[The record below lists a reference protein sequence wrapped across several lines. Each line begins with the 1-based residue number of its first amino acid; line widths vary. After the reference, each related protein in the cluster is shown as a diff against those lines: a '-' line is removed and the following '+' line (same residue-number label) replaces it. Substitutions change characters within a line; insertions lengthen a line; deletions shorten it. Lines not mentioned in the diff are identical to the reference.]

1 MIDEKQVKQCKADL
15 LKIKKEVAKVVV
27 GQTRIINGL
36 LRSIIS
42 NGHVLVEG
50 IPGIAKTL
58 AIKALATASGCK
70 FNRIQF
76 TVDLLPS
83 DIVGVTGYEKERGF
97 FIVRGPIFTNFLLAD
112 EINRA
117 PPKAQSALL
126 ESMQEKQA
134 TVGKE
139 TIPTPLPFLV
149 MATINPI
156 ETSGTYALPEAQV
169 DRFLFKLEM
178 SYPKKE
184 EEKLIIERN
193 ISLKKFEDYKIA
205 PILNPQ
211 KLIDMQNIAKEIGH
225 TDKIKDY
232 IVDIVE
238 ATRHPKKYNIKL
250 GDYVEWGSSPRACI
264 GLFIAAK
271 ADALM
276 KGDTF
281 ITPQHIKDVAHE
293 VMRHR
298 VILNYKGQAE
308 GVKSDDIITEILSKI
323 KVP

>member
-1 MIDEKQVKQCKADL
+1 MIDEKKVKQCKSDL

-27 GQTRIINGL
+27 GQTRIIDGL
-36 LRSIIS
+36 IRSIIS

-126 ESMQEKQA
+126 ESMQERQA

-169 DRFLFKLEM
+169 DRFLFKLHM
-178 SYPKKE
+178 GYPKIE

-193 ISLKKFEDYKIA
+193 ISLKKFEKYKIK
-205 PILNPQ
+205 PILNPER
-211 KLIDMQNIAKEIGH
+211 LIEMQELAKEIGH
-225 TDKIKDY
+225 TDKIKNY
-232 IVDIVE
+232 ITEMVN
-238 ATRHPKKYNIKL
+238 ATRKPKKYNIKL
-250 GDYVEWGSSPRACI
+250 GDYIEWGSSPRACI

-271 ADALM
+271 AEALM
-276 KGDTF
+276 EGEAF
-281 ITPQHIKDVAHE
+281 ITPQHIKDVAHD

-298 VILNYKGQAE
+298 IILNYKGQAE
-308 GVKSDDIITEILSKI
+308 GVKTDDTIKEILT
-323 KVP
+323 KVPVP

>member
-1 MIDEKQVKQCKADL
+1 
-15 LKIKKEVAKVVV
+15 
-27 GQTRIINGL
+27 
-36 LRSIIS
+36 
-42 NGHVLVEG
+42 
-50 IPGIAKTL
+50 
-58 AIKALATASGCK
+58 
-70 FNRIQF
+70 
-76 TVDLLPS
+76 
-83 DIVGVTGYEKERGF
+83 
-97 FIVRGPIFTNFLLAD
+97 
-112 EINRA
+112 
-117 PPKAQSALL
+117 L

>member
-1 MIDEKQVKQCKADL
+1 MTDEKKIKQCKDEIIRL
-15 LKIKKEVAKVVV
+15 KKEISKVII
-27 GQTRIINGL
+27 GQNRIIDGL
-36 LRSIIS
+36 IRATIS

-58 AIKALATASGCK
+58 AIRALSTASGCK

-83 DIVGVTGYEKERGF
+83 DIVGVTGYERERGF
-97 FIVRGPIFTNFLLAD
+97 FIIRGPIFTNFLLAD

-126 ESMQEKQA
+126 ESMQERQA

-139 TIPTPLPFLV
+139 TIPTPIPFLV

-169 DRFLFKLEM
+169 DRFLFKLRM
-178 SYPKKE
+178 GYPKKE
-184 EEKLIIERN
+184 DEKEIIEQN
-193 ISLKKFEDYKIA
+193 ISLKKFEDYKLK
-205 PILNPQ
+205 PILSPERIVEMQ
-211 KLIDMQNIAKEIGH
+211 KLAKEIRH
-225 TDKIKDY
+225 TEKVKDY
-232 IVDIVE
+232 ITDIVI
-238 ATRHPKKYNIKL
+238 ATRKYKKYNIKL
-250 GDYVEWGSSPRACI
+250 GEYIEWGSSPRACI

-271 ADALM
+271 ASALM
-276 KGDTF
+276 HGDPF
-281 ITPQHIKDVAHE
+281 ITPQHIKDVAHD

-298 VILNYKGQAE
+298 IILNYKGQAE
-308 GVKSDDIITEILSKI
+308 GIKTDDIITEVLT
-323 KVP
+323 KVPVP

>member
-1 MIDEKQVKQCKADL
+1 MIDEKKVKQCKSDL

-27 GQTRIINGL
+27 GQTRIIDGL
-36 LRSIIS
+36 IRSIIS

-126 ESMQEKQA
+126 ESMQERQA

-178 SYPKKE
+178 TYPKKE

-193 ISLKKFEDYKIA
+193 VSLQKFENYKIN

-211 KLIDMQNIAKEIGH
+211 KLIDMQNLAKEIGH

-232 IVDIVE
+232 IVDIIE